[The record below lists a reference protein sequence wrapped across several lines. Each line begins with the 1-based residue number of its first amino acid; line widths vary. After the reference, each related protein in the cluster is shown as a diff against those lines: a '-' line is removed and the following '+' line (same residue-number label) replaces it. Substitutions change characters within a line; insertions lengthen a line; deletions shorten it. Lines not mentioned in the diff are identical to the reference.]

1 MAFVLFRTIRNM
13 NQNKTYLT
21 TKEAAE
27 YLGVDPRTI
36 LKRIERGE
44 LKAEKIGKSWRVQAS
59 SLFNETETVPN
70 DSERMTRVSETIPNN
85 SELTN
90 QLKDEINRLTEQ
102 LETKDQQ
109 IEKLQQALDQEQQLN
124 AISQRNVENLSNKI
138 ESQRL
143 QLDEYQRPK
152 PLIARLKAVFVAE

>member
-1 MAFVLFRTIRNM
+1 
-13 NQNKTYLT
+13 
-21 TKEAAE
+21 
-27 YLGVDPRTI
+27 
-36 LKRIERGE
+36 
-44 LKAEKIGKSWRVQAS
+44 
-59 SLFNETETVPN
+59 
-70 DSERMTRVSETIPNN
+70 MTRVSETIPNN

>member
-27 YLGVDPRTI
+27 YLGVDSRTI

-44 LKAEKIGKSWRVQAS
+44 LKAEKTGKPWRVQAS
-59 SLFNETETVPN
+59 SLFNET
-70 DSERMTRVSETIPNN
+70 ETIPNN

>member
-59 SLFNETETVPN
+59 GLFNETATV
-70 DSERMTRVSETIPNN
+70 PNN

-109 IEKLQQALDQEQQLN
+109 IEKMQQALDQEQQLN
-124 AISQRNVENLSNKI
+124 AISQRNVETLSNKI

-152 PLIARLKAVFVAE
+152 PLMARLKAVFVAE

>member
-44 LKAEKIGKSWRVQAS
+44 LKAEKTGKSWRVQAS
-59 SLFNETETVPN
+59 SLFNET
-70 DSERMTRVSETIPNN
+70 ETIPNN

>member
-1 MAFVLFRTIRNM
+1 MAFAPFRTIRNM

-27 YLGVDPRTI
+27 YLGVGPRTI

-59 SLFNETETVPN
+59 GLFNETETVRN
-70 DSERMTRVSETIPNN
+70 D

-124 AISQRNVENLSNKI
+124 AISQRNVETLSNKI

-152 PLIARLKAVFVAE
+152 PLIARLKAVFVAK

>member
-27 YLGVDPRTI
+27 CLGVDPRTI

-44 LKAEKIGKSWRVQAS
+44 LKAEKTGKSWRVQAS
-59 SLFNETETVPN
+59 SLFNET
-70 DSERMTRVSETIPNN
+70 ETIPNN